1 MDVEFEIAGR
11 LVVWDENKAEINR
24 RKHGVTFETA
34 VEVFLD
40 RNRIED
46 FDELHSDYE
55 ERYRIL
61 GKVENVLVVICTDR
75 QEKTRL
81 ISARRAN
88 KFEEEQY
95 YGQYSDLPWNEN

>member
-11 LVVWDENKAEINR
+11 LVVWDENKDEINR
-24 RKHGVTFETA
+24 KKHGVRFKRA
-34 VEVFLD
+34 AEVFLD
-40 RNRIED
+40 DNRIED
-46 FDELHSDYE
+46 FDEPHSDYE

-61 GKVENVLVVICTDR
+61 GKVDNILVVICTDR

-88 KFEEEQY
+88 KFEEEEY
-95 YGQYSDLPWNEN
+95 YGQYSDLPGNEN